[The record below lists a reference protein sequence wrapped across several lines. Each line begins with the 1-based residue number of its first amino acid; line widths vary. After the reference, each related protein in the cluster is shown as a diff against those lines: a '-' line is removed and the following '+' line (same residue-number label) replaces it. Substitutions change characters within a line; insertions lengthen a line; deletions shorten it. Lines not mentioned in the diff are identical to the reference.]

1 MKLSLIQK
9 KNRKIERSGTKIK
22 YESSGRAFSMKN
34 EKILFK
40 LCIFH
45 STNRQRSMTRT
56 LRSKICHR
64 RGNWPINLWGNR
76 HVYLLEQTSII
87 HIYIYIG
94 ENRVREIFLRFN
106 KKNASSLLSQ
116 FLIFRLSEFI
126 VSFLN
131 QFSWSAYFRGT
142 CRKEGRIET
151 EQYYLLQLIFY
162 CRGTVYGS

>member
-9 KNRKIERSGTKIK
+9 KNRKIERSGTKIE

-94 ENRVREIFLRFN
+94 ENRVRYFYVLIKKCFVSPFVVSNIPPFRIYRSFPELVFMECIFSRYM
-106 KKNASSLLSQ
+106 Q
-116 FLIFRLSEFI
+116 
-126 VSFLN
+126 
-131 QFSWSAYFRGT
+131 
-142 CRKEGRIET
+142 EGRKD
-151 EQYYLLQLIFY
+151 
-162 CRGTVYGS
+162 